1 MSYKCMKLIDQ
12 EVMTFP
18 SFFIHNLKLQP
29 RLISRTVPSLSIIV
43 HTYMYE
49 KSNIKAGV

>member
-1 MSYKCMKLIDQ
+1 MKCMKLIDQ

-29 RLISRTVPSLSIIV
+29 RLISHTVPSLSIIV
-43 HTYMYE
+43 HTTYMYE